1 MVNMDPICM
10 GNASNMRAIR
20 DEDLWLAYHQ
30 ESAAAHEQ
38 SRREKEMSARFTQ
51 VVGRNGAV
59 LVGVRYDV

>member
-1 MVNMDPICM
+1 MHPTCEQSEMKICT
-10 GNASNMRAIR
+10 
-20 DEDLWLAYHQ
+20 AYHQ

-59 LVGVRYDV
+59 LVGVWYDV